1 MLQEVV
7 PIQPEPRGQFSGG
20 TDNGTVTNTGDAM
33 YRAAQYVRRYC
44 DPDYVVDP
52 PFEDWETELV

>member
-1 MLQEVV
+1 
-7 PIQPEPRGQFSGG
+7 
-20 TDNGTVTNTGDAM
+20 M